1 MESPRIRI
9 IKPNE
14 REPQPDAKVDEEAF
28 DESTQQQR
36 KAATKIGQWVK
47 EWRKQKLKDAQI
59 TRRVVL
65 KTKAVIGRL
74 ATLKVDE

>member
-14 REPQPDAKVDEEAF
+14 RNPQPEAKVDEEAF

-36 KAATKIGQWVK
+36 EAAMKIGQWV
-47 EWRKQKLKDAQI
+47 EEHRKQKLQDAQI
-59 TRRVVL
+59 TRSLVFEDESCDR
-65 KTKAVIGRL
+65 KAGNTKGR
-74 ATLKVDE
+74 

>member
-14 REPQPDAKVDEEAF
+14 RKPQPEAKVDEEAF

-36 KAATKIGQWVK
+36 DAATKIGQWVK

-59 TRRVVL
+59 TRSVVMEDESCDR
-65 KTKAVIGRL
+65 KAGNTKGP
-74 ATLKVDE
+74 